1 MKELLL
7 FLLGLNAL
15 FCHSQT
21 VVVQTQNGTAGIH
34 NSGYSAYGY
43 PWSALAGSDREQ
55 YVSVFAEVD
64 SITAWSGNG
73 STVTFTANNH
83 LSANDVISIN
93 NGTSPGWPFNWQI
106 YQVVS
111 ATPTSFTVSDGN
123 VGSGNETGATVSKR
137 SGAGFSSLGTWE
149 IINTVGSSETYKL
162 YTQDGT
168 QTTEFSS
175 HPTITGAPQFINF
188 EVGPIPGSCFT
199 SGSLATNDF
208 AIHSTIEFDIKF
220 TSADDSTKTGSYHYV
235 VCANGGGTGYSGIA
249 HVSPGYRQVFKN
261 RYIPLAGQVFG
272 NTNQMIDWTIVS
284 APRGG
289 DAQLLYSTFPQPVFY
304 SGTLA
309 GQYAIRGCPHVDH
322 SPGACDELAVWVSP
336 NNPPTGNMDKVEQV
350 PCDVD
355 TTMQPATILD
365 IGPSQAFSDLL
376 AVPQSYT
383 APLLIRVHNEGTDG
397 NPTVYH
403 NQLQVNMP
411 SSGSWDDRHPAVLLC
426 GVPNPRTGELPIIDG
441 DNATTNFWTS
451 PWVLGPYGLISFTA
465 VNVGPSVNDGRVKP
479 FHHVT
484 VSGLHIRNVTSGFT
498 YFDQSGAS
506 GNWGGSMGIRPFGL
520 QYWSVI
526 GTHAENVATPYFD
539 DCNTQVTGWSACTL
553 DTFYEGNH
561 GEGYGTNGTYTEHMF
576 YLQAFRDTSMLNL
589 QDGGVPGDLGTTCF
603 SDRGTRSFHMY
614 SRCVP
619 TANYN
624 TGSVMGGHS
633 EIQDAYNY
641 VLPDEF
647 WGYQGSSSCATAYST
662 APGCAGAFGG
672 EDWFAALTE
681 EHNNSD
687 FVIGNYYTNASGGT
701 KYLGIATTHNT
712 TGIDNS
718 SQGFYAY
725 NTLLYSPSSLPN
737 GGLLWEDVRLGPTDR
752 ATDAYIPVTWPRG
765 QFQNNIIPWKDNT
778 SCAYRCSVLST
789 TGHAQLT
796 FRTNLIAPGQVTV
809 APNIQPTGWLAGGI
823 FRNGVNTSWSYYDPS
838 NIAPVNQFLGG
849 FTASN
854 FIPYNLFPID
864 ANTGTTVSG
873 SNAIGAASP
882 LVGQL
887 SYYPPRFNPVTASLD
902 PFVLRTDLTTVGATD
917 SGNARILTSIAIIPN
932 PASLTRSST
941 AQLIATCTFADSS
954 ISDCTHSAS
963 WSTDSSAFHLDA
975 ASPGLLHGDITGTGT
990 VIATIGSVSGTATV
1004 SVTNSSPVLISI
1016 AITPNPASLITGGAL
1031 QLRAI
1036 CTYTDASIFDCTNS
1050 VSWSTASS
1058 SFRFDPSIPGLIH
1071 GYTPGTGTVSAFVG
1085 NVVAISTIK
1094 VVQSPVSGT
1103 ATILTS
1109 STNPSI
1115 SQQLVTFT
1123 ALVASMTGAS
1133 APTGTVQ
1140 FKTDG
1145 VNAGG
1150 PVGLINGTA
1159 QFSLSTLEA
1168 GNHTITA
1175 TYMPDSANYSAS
1187 TGSIFQQVNSTSI
1200 GQNSPGTVTLTTSP
1214 NPSTVGQPI
1223 LMTATIPSGPTG
1235 TVQFIDGTTVLATST
1250 ITGTA
1255 ATFTTRSLSVGTHL
1269 LKVVY
1274 GGDSHYFSAS
1284 SMTVTQAVSNLFGSS
1299 VPELAVEP
1307 SNPVYGQ
1314 VVTVTISIPKVG
1326 VMTPTGTAT
1335 IYYNGKP
1342 IGTGTLGENGVAL
1355 VTLSGDILPVG
1366 TGNIMAVYN
1375 GDSAYA
1381 SSNSPSQSIT
1391 VRSNTVLDFTLALT
1405 AGQSQTVIPGEAAPI
1420 AVHIAP
1426 TGSSYPGLVTFT
1438 ATGLPPGATVSFSPS
1453 ILAAD
1458 GGPMPVNARVQTATV
1473 LSDRRMPSY
1482 TTPIALGILLL
1493 PLTGAR
1499 QLRRGG
1505 HTMNRNFLLVLI
1517 LLTGMTLTA
1526 GLSGCGSG
1534 YARHS
1539 YDITITATSGMIQHS
1554 INATLYVR

>member
-1 MKELLL
+1 MKDLLL
-7 FLLGLNAL
+7 FLLCLNAL
-15 FCHSQT
+15 YCRSQA
-21 VVVQTQNGTAGIH
+21 VVVQTQKGTAGIH

-64 SITAWSGNG
+64 NITAWSGNG
-73 STVTFTANNH
+73 SSVTFTASNH
-83 LSANDVISIN
+83 LSANDVVSIN
-93 NGTSPGWPFNWQI
+93 GGTSTGWPFNWQI

-111 ATPTSFTVSDGN
+111 ATPTTFTVSDGN
-123 VGSGNETGATVSKR
+123 TGSGNETSATVSKR

-149 IINTVGSSETYKL
+149 IINTVGSSETYRL

-168 QTTEFSS
+168 QSTDFSG

-199 SGSLATNDF
+199 SGSITTNDF

-235 VCANGGGTGYSGIA
+235 VCANGGGTGYSGVA

-261 RYIPLAGQVFG
+261 RYVPLAGQVFG

-284 APRGG
+284 APTGG
-289 DAQLLYSTFPQPVFY
+289 DAQLLYSTFPQPVFQ
-304 SGTLA
+304 SGTVA
-309 GQYAIRGCPHVDH
+309 GQYAIQGCPHVDH
-322 SPGACDELAVWVSP
+322 SPGACDELAIWVSP
-336 NNPPTGNMDKVEQV
+336 NSPPTGNADKVEQV

-355 TTMQPATILD
+355 TTMHPATIID
-365 IGPSQAFSDLL
+365 IGPSQTFSDLL

-383 APLLIRVHNEGTDG
+383 APLLIRVHNEGGDG
-397 NPTVYH
+397 SPTVYH

-441 DNATTNFWTS
+441 DNATTNSWTS

-465 VNVGPSVNDGRVKP
+465 INVGPSVNDGRVKP

-484 VSGLHIRNVTSGFT
+484 VSGLHIRNVTSGFS
-498 YFDQSGAS
+498 YFDQNGAP

-624 TGSVMGGHS
+624 SGSVMGGHS

-647 WGYQGSSSCATAYST
+647 WGYQGASSCATAYSI
-662 APGCAGAFGG
+662 APGCSGAFGG

-687 FVIGNYYTNASGGT
+687 FVIGNYYYNASGGT
-701 KYLGIATTHNT
+701 KYLGLSTTHNT

-718 SQGFYAY
+718 SQAFYAY
-725 NTLLYSPSSLPN
+725 NTLLYSPSALPN
-737 GGLLWEDVRLGPTDR
+737 GGLLWEDTRLGPTDR
-752 ATDAYIPVTWPRG
+752 STDAYLPVTWPRG

-778 SCAYRCSVLST
+778 GCAYRCSVLST
-789 TGHAQLT
+789 AGHAQLT

-823 FRNGVNTSWSYYDPS
+823 FRNGVNTSWSYYDPG
-838 NIAPVNQFLGG
+838 NIAPINQFLGG

-854 FIPYNLFPID
+854 FIPYNLFPVD
-864 ANTGTTVSG
+864 SNTGVAVSG
-873 SNAIGAASP
+873 SNAIGAASL

-887 SYYPPRFNPVTASLD
+887 SYYPPRFSPVTANLD
-902 PFVLRTDLTTVGATD
+902 PFALRTDLTTVGATD
-917 SGNARILTSIAIIPN
+917 PGNARILTSIAIIPN
-932 PASLTRSST
+932 PVVLTRSGT

-963 WSTDSSAFHLDA
+963 WSTDSSVVHIDTTSA
-975 ASPGLLHGDITGTGT
+975 GLIYGDSTGTGT
-990 VIATIGSVSGTATV
+990 VTATIGSISGTAMV
-1004 SVTNSSPVLISI
+1004 SVTNSSPVLASI
-1016 AITPNPASLITGGAL
+1016 AITPNPASLITGGPL

-1036 CTYTDASIFDCTNS
+1036 CTYTNVSTADCTNS

-1058 SFRFDPSIPGLIH
+1058 SFGFDQSIPGLIH
-1071 GYTPGTGTVSAFVG
+1071 GFTPGTGTVSASIG
-1085 NVVAISTIK
+1085 NVAANSIVKA
-1094 VVQSPVSGT
+1094 VQAPVSGT

-1109 STNPSI
+1109 SVNPSVA
-1115 SQQLVTFT
+1115 QQMVTFT
-1123 ALVASMTGAS
+1123 AIVPSMTGAS
-1133 APTGTVQ
+1133 VPTGTVQ
-1140 FKTDG
+1140 FKVDG
-1145 VNAGG
+1145 VNLGNL
-1150 PVGLINGTA
+1150 VGLINGTA
-1159 QFSLSTLEA
+1159 QFSLSVLEV
-1168 GNHTITA
+1168 GNHTIAA
-1175 TYMPDSANYSAS
+1175 TYMPDSGSYATS
-1187 TGSIFQQVNSTSI
+1187 TGSIIQQVNGVSL
-1200 GQNSPGTVTLTTSP
+1200 GQNSPGTIILTTSP
-1214 NPSTVGQPI
+1214 NPSTVGQSV
-1223 LMTATIPSGPTG
+1223 LLAATIPPGATG
-1235 TVQFIDGTTVLATST
+1235 TVQFIDGTTVLGTSS
-1250 ITGTA
+1250 ISGTV
-1255 ATFTTRSLSVGTHL
+1255 ATFTTTSLSVGTHL
-1269 LKVVY
+1269 MKAVY
-1274 GGDSHYFSAS
+1274 GGDRHYSSAS
-1284 SMTVTQAVSNLFGSS
+1284 SAPVTQTVRNILESP
-1299 VPELAVEP
+1299 VPELTVEP
-1307 SNPVYGQ
+1307 STSVYGQ
-1314 VVTVTISIPKVG
+1314 AVTVTVSVPKMG
-1326 VMTPTGTAT
+1326 DIAPTGTAT
-1335 IYYNGKP
+1335 IYYNGTRMG
-1342 IGTGTLGENGVAL
+1342 IGTIGANGVAL
-1355 VTLSGDILPVG
+1355 VTLSGGALPVG
-1366 TGNIMAVYN
+1366 TGNIMASYS
-1375 GDSAYA
+1375 GDGIYTP
-1381 SSNSPSQSIT
+1381 SNTQSKPIT
-1391 VRSNTVLDFTLALT
+1391 VSSTSVLDFTLALT
-1405 AGQSQTVIPGEAAPI
+1405 AGQSQTVISGGAAPI
-1420 AVHIAP
+1420 GVHIAP
-1426 TGSSYPGLVTFT
+1426 TAATYPGPVTFT

-1473 LSDRRMPSY
+1473 LSNSRMPRSAA
-1482 TTPIALGILLL
+1482 PIALGILLL

-1499 QLRRGG
+1499 QLRRRGR
-1505 HTMNRNFLLVLI
+1505 MMPRYFLLVII
-1517 LLTGMTLTA
+1517 LLAGITA
-1526 GLSGCGSG
+1526 TTGLSGCGSG
-1534 YARHS
+1534 YAQHS
-1539 YDITITATSGMIQHS
+1539 YDITITATSGTIEHS
-1554 INATLYVR
+1554 INATLYVQ